1 MLRELPRPRSYLV
14 ALSGG
19 LDSVVLLHAMSGLRK
34 TLGRP
39 LRAVHID
46 HGIHADSARWSEH
59 CRRLCRAL
67 DIPLVERS
75 VTVTPVPRE
84 SLEALARKARY
95 DAIAQVLQEQEML
108 LLAQHGDDQVETFL
122 LQLLRGAGVEGLA
135 AMPGLRSW
143 QGGWMARPLL
153 GFSREQL
160 RQWAAAQRLDW
171 VEDPSNRDRRI
182 ARNYLRH
189 EIVPR
194 LRERWPAL
202 VTTVSRS
209 AAHCAEAAGVL
220 REVAMEDLAAARGT
234 SPWQLSI
241 EALQR
246 LSPGRQ
252 RNLLRA
258 WIRGQGVPVPD
269 SRVLD
274 SLLREVIPAR
284 PGARPE
290 ISWKGGTIRRYRQQL
305 YLFPRP
311 LPVLVPHTVLHWS
324 GEGTLELPQGLG
336 RLSFRGEKPAW
347 FPEQGVEVVFG
358 RKGIRCRI
366 AGRRGA
372 KSLKQL
378 GQELGIPPWLRPLL
392 PLVMVGGSVAAVAD
406 YCLCEPF
413 EGVPGLRWERPEWLG

>member
-1 MLRELPRPRSYLV
+1 VLQELPRPRSYLV

-19 LDSVVLLHAMSGLRK
+19 LDSVVLLHALSGLRK
-34 TLGRP
+34 ALGRP

-46 HGIHADSARWSEH
+46 HGIHADSLRWSEH
-59 CRRLCRAL
+59 CRHLCRAL

-95 DAIAQVLQEQEML
+95 EAIAQVLEEREML
-108 LLAQHGDDQVETFL
+108 LLAHHGDDQVETFL

-143 QGGWMARPLL
+143 HGGWMARPLL
-153 GFSREQL
+153 GFRREQL
-160 RQWAAAQRLDW
+160 RQWAAAQQLAW

-182 ARNYLRH
+182 ARNYVRH

-202 VTTVSRS
+202 VSTVSRS

-220 REVAMEDLAAARGT
+220 REVALEDLGAARGT
-234 SPWQLSI
+234 TPWQLSI
-241 EALQR
+241 GALQR

-258 WIRGQGVPVPD
+258 WIRGQGVPVPG
-269 SRVLD
+269 SRALD
-274 SLLREVIPAR
+274 FLLHEVIPAR
-284 PGARPE
+284 PGARPK
-290 ISWKGGTIRRYRQQL
+290 ISWKGGSIGRYRQQL

-311 LPVLVPHTVLHWS
+311 LPVVASNTVLHWS
-324 GEGTLELPQGLG
+324 GEGPLELPQELG

-347 FPEQGVEVVFG
+347 FPAQGVEVVFG
-358 RKGIRCRI
+358 KKGIRCRI
-366 AGRRGA
+366 AGRRGT
-372 KSLKQL
+372 KSSKQL
-378 GQELGIPPWLRPLL
+378 AQELGIPPWLRPLL
-392 PLVMVGGSVAAVAD
+392 PLVMVSGSVAAVAD

-413 EGVPGLRWERPEWLG
+413 KGVPGLRWERPEWLG